1 MMIIEETLTLS
12 KNNGGTA
19 IGIYKSLNPI
29 LIQEYNGEFELLVV
43 KVKVNK
49 MEIRVI
55 SGYGPQENLP
65 DNQRAAFY
73 IALDVEIERACLA
86 GKEIIISMDANA
98 KLRKGWIPNDKHSI
112 CKNGKFLENILK
124 KHKLVVGNG
133 HKKCKGV
140 ITRKRVTTRSTEES
154 TIDLIILSQRLA
166 TNVEN
171 ILVDEQQKHSLTR
184 ITKTK
189 AEVVVKKSDH
199 NVIITELN
207 IPWNPNIKRE
217 RIQILN
223 FKDKKC
229 QKLFTKVTSENTYL
243 SSAFDSDNDLNSQT
257 NIFLTRL
264 NQVCHKTFRVMRV
277 NNKKGKEHDELYN
290 KWINLRN

>member
-1 MMIIEETLTLS
+1 MRSEPLDKVLNKMHCKVQRGRGKKSSKVIKILTTNAAGLRSKVKSLSAQVRNLNIPIFTIQETHCTSKGKINIDEYIIFEAIRTN
-12 KNNGGTA
+12 KKNGGTA

-29 LIQEYNGEFELLVV
+29 LIQEYSSEFELLVV
-43 KVKVNK
+43 EVKVNK

-98 KLRKGWIPNDKHSI
+98 KLGKDWIPNDKHSI

-133 HKKCKGV
+133 HMKCKGL

-154 TIDLIILSQRLA
+154 TIDLIILSQKLA
-166 TNVEN
+166 
-171 ILVDEQQKHSLTR
+171 
-184 ITKTK
+184 
-189 AEVVVKKSDH
+189 
-199 NVIITELN
+199 
-207 IPWNPNIKRE
+207 
-217 RIQILN
+217 
-223 FKDKKC
+223 KKC
-229 QKLFTKVTSENTYL
+229 GKY
-243 SSAFDSDNDLNSQT
+243 SS
-257 NIFLTRL
+257 R
-264 NQVCHKTFRVMRV
+264 
-277 NNKKGKEHDELYN
+277 
-290 KWINLRN
+290 